1 MNAPSPTARPSP
13 SNRPGGITVF
23 RRVEPAGATAA
34 FTGLPRAAGDGRS
47 PLPVGCPSAERRSLR
62 HEQRHR

>member
-1 MNAPSPTARPSP
+1 MNAPAPTAPPSP
-13 SNRPGGITVF
+13 SNGPGGIAVF
-23 RRVEPAGATAA
+23 RRVEPAGTAA
-34 FTGLPRAAGDGRS
+34 TFTGPPRAAGDGRS